1 MQLNQE
7 LQMQKLKSDMIKVDS
22 AAKDEL
28 RFAKNIFKF
37 TGLDPF
43 LTYTIK
49 LAVFKGIHSEVVC
62 AGQLCLDSHEF
73 ELLFD

>member
-1 MQLNQE
+1 
-7 LQMQKLKSDMIKVDS
+7 MQKLKSDMIKVDS
-22 AAKDEL
+22 ATKDEL

-37 TGLDPF
+37 TALDPF

-62 AGQLCLDSHEF
+62 AGQILVD
-73 ELLFD
+73 